1 MTFDQKLTW
10 EHHIKNLILSCQKG
24 LNLLKILS
32 NKSWGADTT
41 VLLKIY
47 RSIIRSKI
55 DYGCIAYNSATNTIL
70 KKLDTV
76 QNSAL
81 RISLGAYRTSPIGS
95 LQCEASEPPLSK
107 RRAYLSISY
116 ATKIAINRRNPVYN
130 NTFSNRYAQ
139 SFRQKSRAHTTF
151 YERINRYQEH
161 YQVNFPN
168 FFKPDPAPVPPWT
181 IDSPEINTSLSIFNK
196 NDTNHSLI
204 KVRFQSILSNL
215 QGYETIYTDAS
226 KTENGVAA
234 AVVTRNETL
243 KFKMP
248 QYSSTFTG
256 ELYAILEALNYIL
269 QNKCPQVAIISD
281 SLSAILAI
289 KPIFSQN
296 PIIQRIKKVLHNI
309 KSLKNKV
316 VIVWVPSHIGIPGNE
331 LADKTARSAIT
342 DPDSKAIKKSVTYDF
357 GTFIKRKVL
366 STWQNEWS
374 NSGSKLLEIK
384 PSINPW
390 QYWPSSRKS
399 QVILCRLR
407 IGHINN
413 IYIYYSKIL
422 QDIEFVKI

>member
-1 MTFDQKLTW
+1 M
-10 EHHIKNLILSCQKG
+10 
-24 LNLLKILS
+24 
-32 NKSWGADTT
+32 
-41 VLLKIY
+41 
-47 RSIIRSKI
+47 
-55 DYGCIAYNSATNTIL
+55 
-70 KKLDTV
+70 
-76 QNSAL
+76 
-81 RISLGAYRTSPIGS
+81 
-95 LQCEASEPPLSK
+95 
-107 RRAYLSISY
+107 
-116 ATKIAINRRNPVYN
+116 
-130 NTFSNRYAQ
+130 
-139 SFRQKSRAHTTF
+139 
-151 YERINRYQEH
+151 
-161 YQVNFPN
+161 
-168 FFKPDPAPVPPWT
+168 
-181 IDSPEINTSLSIFNK
+181 
-196 NDTNHSLI
+196 
-204 KVRFQSILSNL
+204 
-215 QGYETIYTDAS
+215 
-226 KTENGVAA
+226 
-234 AVVTRNETL
+234 VTRNETL

-407 IGHINN
+407 IGHTKTTHEYLISKSETPKCNICQQTISVKHILIDCPVYNIQRQRSCLRNTLYAILNKHLNVNN
-413 IYIYYSKIL
+413 LIGFLKDCNLIDQI
-422 QDIEFVKI
+422 